1 MYLMELLRSDYFIEG
16 IQSANDVSV
25 ETSAVL
31 LWVWHADRIPPHIG
45 ISSNGHYFSLKA
57 NGKDEMIPVSK
68 ITETIAKK
76 KIKTLCF
83 ELSDCIDIENIQTAF
98 EFYSS
103 TVPNKITCLKPINE
117 VLDLQASRKLTD
129 LLTLLYAQNRIVKVI
144 GFNIDSNFAGIRQYE
159 IEDIHSRL
167 KLLKDKFE

>member
-1 MYLMELLRSDYFIEG
+1 MELLTSDYFIDG

-25 ETSAVL
+25 ETSGVL
-31 LWVWHADRIPPHIG
+31 LWVWHADKVPPHIG

-68 ITETIAKK
+68 ITETITKK

-83 ELSDCIDIENIQTAF
+83 ELSDSIDIENIQSAF
-98 EFYSS
+98 GLYSN

-117 VLDLQASRKLTD
+117 VLELQMSGKLTD
-129 LLTLLYAQNRIVKVI
+129 LLTVLYAQKRILKVI
-144 GFNIDSNFAGIRQYE
+144 GFSIDSNFAGIRQYE

-167 KLLKDKFE
+167 KLLKNKFG